1 MIRMRKMLAE
11 TPSSPMELR
20 MTALTVCSWCRTIS
34 PPAPRGLPCAASLG
48 ADHLLL
54 AAVRLVVEGGSG
66 TREIPLGPDDRHLAS
81 IMQTNE
87 PGADLCTSGPD
98 CGLMTKGWAVS
109 RHASDVWQCWAMAME
124 STKLTVHECV
134 WKHTFNQA
142 MVLGALCCLTCQ
154 IWPACLDVSGETTGD
169 WGQWGQWGHQCTF
182 NCRLSRLCVIALILE
197 LIISQLCSSQEIRE
211 INGRRAKTCLT
222 FRINGSCHQL
232 SLSPQKGLSQPTL
245 M

>member
-81 IMQTNE
+81 IMQSNE

-134 WKHTFNQA
+134 KAHFQQGKGTHIRLLR
-142 MVLGALCCLTCQ
+142 VLSNIAKYRQHVWTWAARPRGTGDSGDSGDTSAHS
-154 IWPACLDVSGETTGD
+154 IVACLV
-169 WGQWGQWGHQCTF
+169 
-182 NCRLSRLCVIALILE
+182 CV
-197 LIISQLCSSQEIRE
+197 
-211 INGRRAKTCLT
+211 
-222 FRINGSCHQL
+222 
-232 SLSPQKGLSQPTL
+232 
-245 M
+245 